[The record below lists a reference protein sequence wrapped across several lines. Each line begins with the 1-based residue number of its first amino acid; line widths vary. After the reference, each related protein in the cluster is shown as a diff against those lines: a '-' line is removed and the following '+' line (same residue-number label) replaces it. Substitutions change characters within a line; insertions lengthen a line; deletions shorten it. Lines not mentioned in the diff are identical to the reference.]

1 MRNPFLEHEG
11 LTAADY
17 AEELRSLMMR
27 LEILESECDSI
38 RDVMRVIKQDIGSE
52 QKQVSD

>member
-1 MRNPFLEHEG
+1 MRHPSLNHEG

-52 QKQVSD
+52 QKQVRD

>member
-1 MRNPFLEHEG
+1 MRHPSIEHEG

>member
-1 MRNPFLEHEG
+1 MSHPSLKHEG

-52 QKQVSD
+52 QKQVRD

>member
-1 MRNPFLEHEG
+1 MHEG

-38 RDVMRVIKQDIGSE
+38 RDVMRVIKQDISSE
-52 QKQVSD
+52 QKQVRD

>member
-1 MRNPFLEHEG
+1 MSHPSLEHEG
-11 LTAADY
+11 LTVADY